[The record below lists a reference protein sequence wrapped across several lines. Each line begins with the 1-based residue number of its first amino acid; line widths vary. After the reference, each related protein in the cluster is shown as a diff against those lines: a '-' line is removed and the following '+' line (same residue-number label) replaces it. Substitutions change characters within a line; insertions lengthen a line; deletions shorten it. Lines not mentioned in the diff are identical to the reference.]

1 VNVCTAAVEM
11 LNQETQADL
20 LPVTDS
26 STETDLPDMFVTN
39 LSVCRVD
46 VGQADVKVTSSASSQ
61 DARPGDGDVHVQ
73 VVTPIVDKVGNTV
86 DKPSQLTD
94 FASLSYLTVVVSDNQ
109 GNRCVLSG
117 LSDLGA
123 EVALAN
129 AAAISKLKPVEIGF
143 VKIKGVIGESILVPL
158 VRLYIASAD
167 HPTCVVSFVC
177 AVCTDANSA
186 LTVTADVERK
196 LMPQVNF
203 EPRCNVVSF
212 SDSDSDNIDVNNEVG
227 VVDDVD
233 KHGSQDKNDNQTGG
247 DEKRILR
254 DDSTFRVVDVTDGSV
269 ASDFKTS
276 CLVGSVTDVPDHADA
291 AKLRSKQLTDETL
304 LGCFFAG

>member
-1 VNVCTAAVEM
+1 MNVCTAAVEM

-86 DKPSQLTD
+86 DKPSQLTN
-94 FASLSYLTVVVSDNQ
+94 FASLSYLPVVVSDNQ
-109 GNRCVLSG
+109 GNQCVLSG
-117 LSDLGA
+117 LSDSGA

-129 AAAISKLKPVEIGF
+129 ISKLKPVEICF
-143 VKIKGVIGESILVPL
+143 VKIKGVIGKSIPVPL
-158 VRLYIASAD
+158 VHLNIASAN
-167 HPTCVVSFVC
+167 HPDCVVSFVC

-186 LTVTADVERK
+186 LIVTADIVRK
-196 LMPQVNF
+196 LMPQVDF

-212 SDSDSDNIDVNNEVG
+212 
-227 VVDDVD
+227 
-233 KHGSQDKNDNQTGG
+233 
-247 DEKRILR
+247 
-254 DDSTFRVVDVTDGSV
+254 FR
-269 ASDFKTS
+269 
-276 CLVGSVTDVPDHADA
+276 
-291 AKLRSKQLTDETL
+291 Q
-304 LGCFFAG
+304 